1 MKHPFV
7 AYAAFDGEKI
17 QVDAFS
23 FDQPFAQWL
32 KIIVFIKSDR
42 EF

>member
-7 AYAAFDGEKI
+7 ANAAFDGEKI
-17 QVDAFS
+17 QVDAFG
-23 FDQPFAQWL
+23 FNQPFAQWL
-32 KIIVFIKSDR
+32 EIIVLIESDR